1 MADATSMAIRFG
13 RAAALAGTI
22 ALASCESQML
32 VGSMKGEST
41 LDSGPIPG
49 KGSGGTAGSSP
60 GVPTDVAGSGN
71 DGRDASLVADIADRS
86 VDASRQDDIAPSDDV
101 APPRPDGATCPS
113 SARAPLVCVGADA
126 SVPET
131 PIEECLAPSR
141 TIYQENQLLSCLRAD
156 AQGVYWLGND
166 LGLRVLRQG
175 AAAAELLA
183 FVGPRPFAIDDDAL
197 YFLTGGDA
205 ARLDLRKIKRDGTGL
220 TLIASGANSTTAIAL
235 GPDRVYFNPEV
246 DSLASA
252 PKAGNGVVETIVTG
266 RIVENLVADATH
278 VYWMERSNDPSN
290 ETWAI
295 WRALHGSQTIELVA
309 AGISGARALWEQGD
323 GLIVLSDELRPS
335 GDHVTSY
342 FLEVPK
348 AGGCPRALLS
358 LPTARYANR
367 ITTVAI
373 DGQGIYWTA
382 ADVMTSEY
390 SVWYAP
396 RAGGIAVKR
405 SGGLH
410 DENLALSPTQVL
422 SVDRIPALWTFAT
435 LIQAMDRP

>member
-309 AGISGARALWEQGD
+309 AGISGARALWEQG
-323 GLIVLSDELRPS
+323 
-335 GDHVTSY
+335 
-342 FLEVPK
+342 
-348 AGGCPRALLS
+348 ALLS